1 MPMVVG
7 SAQHDTQPPAA
18 LLGGIGRC
26 RCFGGGPVGGA
37 GT

>member
-1 MPMVVG
+1 MPMVIG
-7 SAQHDTQPPAA
+7 SAQHSAA